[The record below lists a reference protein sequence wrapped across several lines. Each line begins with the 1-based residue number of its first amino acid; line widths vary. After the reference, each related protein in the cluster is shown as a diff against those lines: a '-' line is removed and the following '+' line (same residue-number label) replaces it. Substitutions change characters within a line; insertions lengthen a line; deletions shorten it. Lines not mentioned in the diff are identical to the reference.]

1 MQIGTCVSKPG
12 KLSNG
17 ELPLCK
23 YKNSYLKVPVFIA
36 EGESPGKT
44 IFISAGTHGDEVN
57 GIEIL
62 HHFMSIIN
70 PYKLQGTIIF
80 LPILNPW
87 GFKQN
92 SRYVPF
98 DNKDLN
104 RSFNKKGSSISFKIA
119 DSLMK
124 QVISKCDFGIDLHDG
139 RTNVLLPH
147 PRIFKKDKN
156 NFLREL
162 SHVFGTEII
171 LEREGEPGMMAVES
185 IKKYNIPIL
194 TVEVGG
200 AKTIR
205 DDFKDQAVLGLKNIL
220 IYTNMLTGVL
230 NLPAKQFFLEQREG
244 YRSPVQGILH
254 IEVKLGEAVKKGQR
268 IAYIHNPIDN
278 NRFAIKSKNHGIVF
292 SIRREAIVE
301 KDQSVIS
308 ILHFKVQKRKNQLVP
323 VQAKILINKA
333 KSSGVI
339 VRPTLLVDD
348 LLSLL
353 GFSYN
358 LVDETLRKSLKK
370 IESFISYKDS

>member
-1 MQIGTCVSKPG
+1 MRAKK
-12 KLSNG
+12 KLSAITRAI
-17 ELPLCK
+17 ERE
-23 YKNSYLKVPVFIA
+23 A
-36 EGESPGKT
+36 EIKMRESPGKT

-147 PRIFKKDKN
+147 PRVFKKDKN
-156 NFLREL
+156 SFLREL
-162 SHVFGTEII
+162 SHVFGTEIT
-171 LEREGEPGMMAVES
+171 LERDGEPGMMAVES

-205 DDFKDQAVLGLKNIL
+205 DDFRGQAVLGLKNIL